1 MNFAK
6 IFEVK
11 QFQMLY
17 TLTINPESKEHRYTI
32 TLRVDDEDLKYEVT
46 MGYKSIEARD
56 KAFEEIDVEKA
67 RHNLDSMRKAL
78 NF

>member
-17 TLTINPESKEHRYTI
+17 TLTINTESKEHRYTI
-32 TLRVDDEDLKYEVT
+32 TLRVDDEDLKYEVN

-56 KAFEEIDVEKA
+56 KAFQEIDIQKA
-67 RHNLDSMRKAL
+67 RQNLISMRKAL